1 MRPLTAVGCVVA
13 WALANAGPAG
23 AQPPALIGVRLGGY
37 IQARET
43 FAEPTGLS
51 ATLNRARLSAD
62 GSLPNHVTYRML
74 VELEAGATARAPGTV
89 SLREAIIRWT
99 SAPYALQLGQFKAPF
114 SREYLIPVPALETAD
129 FSAVVDSLAPKYE
142 IGAMAEYALPSFGV
156 WAGVFNGEGQNAG
169 FNRDSTVL
177 VVTRCSVRPLPQV
190 TVAANVARGGPDS
203 TRYGADLSL
212 EQSGFLWR
220 GEIIGQR
227 KRGRSRD
234 DFGWYLLGACR
245 ILPWLITQLQ
255 VRF

>member
-1 MRPLTAVGCVVA
+1 MTQADTRVDET
-13 WALANAGPAG
+13 
-23 AQPPALIGVRLGGY
+23 GGS
-37 IQARET
+37 AR
-43 FAEPTGLS
+43 
-51 ATLNRARLSAD
+51 
-62 GSLPNHVTYRML
+62 
-74 VELEAGATARAPGTV
+74 
-89 SLREAIIRWT
+89 SLR
-99 SAPYALQLGQFKAPF
+99 PP
-114 SREYLIPVPALETAD
+114 
-129 FSAVVDSLAPKYE
+129 
-142 IGAMAEYALPSFGV
+142 
-156 WAGVFNGEGQNAG
+156 
-169 FNRDSTVL
+169 TVL